1 MSSSA
6 YLNQPTSDW
15 SSITKSL
22 IDAHP
27 LRDSIVRVV
36 LESWDALFTSNIG
49 GLTIGKELLPAPQ
62 IIGFLLESLI
72 AHKLSVSHPGK
83 WKRGTVKSEKDV
95 VCLFDNSLSIEIK
108 CSSSL
113 KQIFANRSYAQP
125 VTVPGAKSKD
135 SFYLAINFQDV
146 TKPLSFAKPQITQIR
161 FGFLDHSDW
170 IPQASATGQSARLTP
185 AADKSKLMVL
195 YPDMTQ
201 GVLSLKSS

>member
-6 YLNQPTSDW
+6 YFNEPTTNW
-15 SSITKSL
+15 TSITKKL

-27 LRDSIVRVV
+27 LKESIVKVV

-72 AHKLSVSHPGK
+72 AHKLSINHPGE
-83 WKRGTVKSEKDV
+83 WKRGTTKAEKDV
-95 VCLFDNSLSIEIK
+95 VCIFNDSLSIEIK

-125 VTVPGAKSKD
+125 VTVLGAKSKD

-146 TKPLSFAKPQITQIR
+146 TKPLSFAKPKITQIR

-170 IPQASATGQSARLTP
+170 IPQASPTGQSARLTP
-185 AADKSKLMVL
+185 DADKSKLMVL
-195 YPDMTQ
+195 FPMSAQLT
-201 GVLSLKSS
+201 L